1 MLCENSYFFSRSVE
15 ENSCTGQW
23 KKKAAAC
30 GLLVPKHSFAAT
42 TRDKALHKPW
52 MPTLRAA
59 SEREKLQIPR
69 PRSGDR
75 VGGCFALKSAVLD
88 W

>member
-1 MLCENSYFFSRSVE
+1 MYRSME
-15 ENSCTGQW
+15 
-23 KKKAAAC
+23 KKAAAC

-59 SEREKLQIPR
+59 AEREKLQIPR
-69 PRSGDR
+69 PR
-75 VGGCFALKSAVLD
+75 
-88 W
+88 